1 MNYAC
6 SYDLFPQLESISVN
20 EQSYND
26 MLQSNQQMYYNQQHQ
41 AADQDS
47 LYYYY
52 QQLAQQQQQ
61 QQHQQHQ
68 QQQSILDSKDILF
81 PTLPEQPVYTQCTDS
96 NSNYPGSMPQQKLSP
111 NSNCYGGESPY
122 SIGSDSFHYGQ
133 QAYNNYYYHSYQLTP
148 SVSSNSTIALSTP
161 PLTQQGHD
169 AFKVQTPSFH
179 QPTLPSPMLDAMS
192 YNDVPVKEEKNAF
205 TPSPSCS
212 SYTSDDNEETEDDE
226 EEEDTATTVQG
237 GKSTTLFHCEF
248 KGCTKTFTRTYNLK
262 SHRRTHT
269 DEKPFTCNLCPKAFA
284 RQHDRNRHAKLHL
297 GLKPYPCQFCEKSF
311 ARQDALNRHLKR
323 DKKNTSAKGG
333 AYMYPPPCLL
343 IKLRQQQM
351 AAMKKR
357 KQQQH

>member
-1 MNYAC
+1 MNYSS
-6 SYDLFPQLESISVN
+6 SYDLFPQLESINVN
-20 EQSYND
+20 EQPYND
-26 MLQSNQQMYYNQQHQ
+26 MLQSNQQMYYNQ
-41 AADQDS
+41 ADQDS

-61 QQHQQHQ
+61 H

-81 PTLPEQPVYTQCTDS
+81 PTLPEQPVYTQATD
-96 NSNYPGSMPQQKLSP
+96 NSNPSYPVSMPQQKLSP
-111 NSNCYGGESPY
+111 NSNCYSGESPY
-122 SIGSDSFHYGQ
+122 SIGSDSFHYGH
-133 QAYNNYYYHSYQLTP
+133 QASNNYYYHSYQLTP
-148 SVSSNSTIALSTP
+148 SISSSSTIAMPTP
-161 PLTQQGHD
+161 PLTQQGND
-169 AFKVQTPSFH
+169 LYKAQTPSFH
-179 QPTLPSPMLDAMS
+179 QPTLPSPMLDTLNYS
-192 YNDVPVKEEKNAF
+192 EVPVKEEKNAF
-205 TPSPSCS
+205 TSSPSSCS
-212 SYTSDDNEETEDDE
+212 SYTSDDNEETEDE
-226 EEEDTATTVQG
+226 EEVATTTQ
-237 GKSTTLFHCEF
+237 GKSNTLFHCEF

-269 DEKPFTCNLCPKAFA
+269 DEKPFICNLCPKAFA

-333 AYMYPPPCLL
+333 AYSYPPPCLL

-357 KQQQH
+357 KQQH